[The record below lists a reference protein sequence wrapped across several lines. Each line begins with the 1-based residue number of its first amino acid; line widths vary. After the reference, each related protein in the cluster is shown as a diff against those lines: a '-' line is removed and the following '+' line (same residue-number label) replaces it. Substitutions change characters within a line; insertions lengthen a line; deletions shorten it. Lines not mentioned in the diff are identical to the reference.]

1 MSSRQRSITL
11 QEAAKIKAATR
22 AIEKARA
29 IEFAKKTPDVTK
41 QSIAERFRVSVNTL
55 KEWLK

>member
-11 QEAAKIKAATR
+11 QEAAKIKAAVKATN
-22 AIEKARA
+22 KARA
-29 IEFAKKTPDVTK
+29 IEFAKKNPDVTK